1 VLRQETF
8 SKITLAVQFS
18 SRCVFFESNDDAN
31 EIKNAIDRLFSS
43 EFAQSS
49 GFALGEGRH
58 RDAGSSYDEISAP
71 LLEKNLKLY
80 GSDGDVKR
88 ESASDEHKKLVA
100 LLRRGQTGETAF
112 AMRRLPT
119 GWQLLTR
126 WHRFVGTGVRNP
138 RCGLVGMPSRSE
150 ESQCRKGTKL

>member
-1 VLRQETF
+1 MGSLLWCCPNASIAPLVQCRSEQYARAAEVLRQETC
-8 SKITLAVQFS
+8 SKIILAVQFS

-71 LLEKNLKLY
+71 LPDKNLKLY

-100 LLRRGQTGETAF
+100 LLRRGQTGETA
-112 AMRRLPT
+112 
-119 GWQLLTR
+119 LLC
-126 WHRFVGTGVRNP
+126 GVCQRAGN
-138 RCGLVGMPSRSE
+138 C
-150 ESQCRKGTKL
+150 